1 MKKLVIMIMLAIC
14 SIGAFAQ
21 TEQGQSSFGFNVGY
35 HFNDNGNTYLGIDY
49 RYSIT
54 DNWRIAPSIN
64 YLVKNNGLS
73 AAAIDVNAHYLFK
86 LSDMFGFYPLLGLDL
101 SFWKFDIG
109 HLEDN
114 ATRFGANVGLGG
126 ECYVSDVVTV
136 GIEFK
141 YNAIKDFD
149 AAMLGVRVGYTF

>member
-1 MKKLVIMIMLAIC
+1 M
-14 SIGAFAQ
+14 
-21 TEQGQSSFGFNVGY
+21 
-35 HFNDNGNTYLGIDY
+35 LGIDY

-101 SFWKFDIG
+101 SFWKFNIG
-109 HLEDN
+109 KWDDN
-114 ATRFGANVGLGG
+114 ATRFGANVGLGA
-126 ECYVSDVVTV
+126 ECYVSDVITV
-136 GIEFK
+136 GLEVK